1 MKIDLSIFKSFVVP
15 ALIIITIILIIPF
28 AFIPLLNNVRET
40 NDSLKSDSER
50 FKKLSDKLDT
60 LNTLDEAEI
69 SEKLTIVEQG
79 LPVGK
84 DLAPLIVGVQNLAA
98 GSNLLVEGIS
108 LSPGNVATESAG
120 TKENTANQSSSQATP
135 NSQGDINPDALS
147 LQLKLR
153 GNLKDLILFLSKLQ
167 QSKRLSFADVVN
179 FERGD
184 EESTITVELSTP
196 FRPVHQADG
205 DIAALPLQLLTSVH
219 NATLDIIKAFTNIT
233 NIQINEVK
241 TNIIKDPFKG
251 K

>member
-15 ALIIITIILIIPF
+15 ALIIVTIILIIPF

-40 NDSLKSDSER
+40 NDSLKSDQER
-50 FKKLSDKLDT
+50 LKNLSDKLDT
-60 LNTLDEAEI
+60 LNSLDEAEI
-69 SEKLTIVEQG
+69 NEKLAIVEQG

-108 LSPGNVATESAG
+108 LSPGSVATESAG
-120 TKENTANQSSSQATP
+120 TKSTTNQSSPQVTP

-167 QSKRLSFADVVN
+167 KSKRLSFADIVS

-184 EESTITVELSTP
+184 DESTITVELSTP
-196 FRPVHQADG
+196 FRPLQKVEG
-205 DIAALPLQLLTSVH
+205 DIASSPLQLLTSVH
-219 NATLDIIKAFTNIT
+219 EATLDIIEAFTNIT

>member
-50 FKKLSDKLDT
+50 LKNLSDKLDT
-60 LNTLDEAEI
+60 LNSLDEAEI
-69 SEKLTIVEQG
+69 NEKLAIAEQG

-108 LSPGNVATESAG
+108 LSPGIVATESAG
-120 TKENTANQSSSQATP
+120 TKDSTTNQSNPQATP
-135 NSQGDINPDALS
+135 NSQIDTNSDALS
-147 LQLKLR
+147 LQLKLK
-153 GNLKDLILFLSKLQ
+153 GNLIDLILFLSKLQ
-167 QSKRLSFADVVN
+167 VSKRLSFANIVN

-184 EESTITVELSTP
+184 DESTITVELSTP
-196 FRPVHQADG
+196 FRPVHQSDE
-205 DIAALPLQLLTSVH
+205 DIAAAPLQLLTSVH
-219 NATLDIIKAFTNIT
+219 EATLDIIEAYTNIT

-241 TNIIKDPFKG
+241 TNVIKDPFKG
-251 K
+251 E